1 MNGRNEYILV
11 IPAYNESATIRKV
24 VQGALRHLG
33 TVIVVDDGST
43 DGTVEKLSNLPVTL
57 RLHPENLGKAAS
69 LWTGMQAA
77 LSLGAKG
84 IVTMDGDGQHD
95 PADLPRLLMAAQT
108 HPDRLVIGS
117 RLWNRDVIPKARY
130 RANRF
135 ANFWIAW
142 ASGQAVED
150 SQSGFRVYPA
160 QLIRVC
166 RFELSRDR
174 SFVFES
180 EIIIEAARHKYSMRL
195 LAGADDLSR
204 KCQAQPFPP
213 SEGHCSHHPHGG
225 LASVYPR
232 FFSARIMAK
241 PEWESKSI
249 TTTNFRRLIIPIVVI
264 LLGLWFLQRIRLKI
278 LVSKSI
284 KEFYGN
290 VMLEYSIFI
299 HEPRRGEERGA
310 GDRIPF

>member
-1 MNGRNEYILV
+1 MNNGRDDYILV
-11 IPAYNESATIRKV
+11 IPAYNESATIREV
-24 VQGALRHLG
+24 VQGALRHFG

-57 RLHPENLGKAAS
+57 RLHSENMGKAAS
-69 LWTGMQAA
+69 LWNGMQAA

-95 PADLPRLLMAAQT
+95 PADLPRLLKAAQT

-142 ASGQAVED
+142 ASGQALED
-150 SQSGFRVYPA
+150 SQSGFRVYPV
-160 QLIRVC
+160 QLIQLC

-180 EIIIEAARHKYSMRL
+180 EIIIEAARHKFLCAFLPVRTTYPKNARPSHFRPVKDIVRITQMVAWRL
-195 LAGADDLSR
+195 FIRG
-204 KCQAQPFPP
+204 
-213 SEGHCSHHPHGG
+213 
-225 LASVYPR
+225 
-232 FFSARIMAK
+232 FFL
-241 PEWESKSI
+241 P
-249 TTTNFRRLIIPIVVI
+249 
-264 LLGLWFLQRIRLKI
+264 GLWRSLRGRQSLKP
-278 LVSKSI
+278 LK
-284 KEFYGN
+284 F
-290 VMLEYSIFI
+290 
-299 HEPRRGEERGA
+299 
-310 GDRIPF
+310 

>member
-1 MNGRNEYILV
+1 MNGERDEYVLV
-11 IPAYNESATIRKV
+11 IPAYNESATIREV
-24 VQGALRHLG
+24 VQGALRHFG

-69 LWTGMQAA
+69 LWNGMQTA

-84 IVTMDGDGQHD
+84 VVTMDGDGQHD
-95 PADLPRLLMAAQT
+95 PADLPGLLMAAQT

-142 ASGQAVED
+142 ASGQAIED

-166 RFELSRDR
+166 RFEPSRDR

-180 EIIIEAARHKYSMRL
+180 EIIIEAARHKFLCAFLPVQTTYPKNARPSHFRPVKDIILITRMVAWRL
-195 LAGADDLSR
+195 FIRG
-204 KCQAQPFPP
+204 
-213 SEGHCSHHPHGG
+213 
-225 LASVYPR
+225 
-232 FFSARIMAK
+232 FF
-241 PEWESKSI
+241 
-249 TTTNFRRLIIPIVVI
+249 LH
-264 LLGLWFLQRIRLKI
+264 GLWRSLSGNQSLKP
-278 LVSKSI
+278 LK
-284 KEFYGN
+284 F
-290 VMLEYSIFI
+290 
-299 HEPRRGEERGA
+299 
-310 GDRIPF
+310 

>member
-1 MNGRNEYILV
+1 MNGKNEYILV

-24 VQGALRHLG
+24 AQGALRHLG
-33 TVIVVDDGST
+33 MVIVVDDGST

-57 RLHPENLGKAAS
+57 CRHPENMGKAAS

-117 RLWNRDVIPKARY
+117 RLWNRDLIPKARY

-180 EIIIEAARHKYSMRL
+180 EIIIEAARHKYLCAFLPVQTTYHENARPSHFHPVKDIVRITRMVAWRL
-195 LAGADDLSR
+195 FIRG
-204 KCQAQPFPP
+204 
-213 SEGHCSHHPHGG
+213 
-225 LASVYPR
+225 
-232 FFSARIMAK
+232 FFL
-241 PEWESKSI
+241 P
-249 TTTNFRRLIIPIVVI
+249 
-264 LLGLWFLQRIRLKI
+264 GLWRSL
-278 LVSKSI
+278 S
-284 KEFYGN
+284 GN
-290 VMLEYSIFI
+290 QSL
-299 HEPRRGEERGA
+299 
-310 GDRIPF
+310 

>member
-1 MNGRNEYILV
+1 
-11 IPAYNESATIRKV
+11 
-24 VQGALRHLG
+24 
-33 TVIVVDDGST
+33 VIVVDDGST

-69 LWTGMQAA
+69 LWNGMQAA

-84 IVTMDGDGQHD
+84 VVTMDGDGQHD

-180 EIIIEAARHKYSMRL
+180 EIIIEAARHKFLCAFLPVQTTYRENARPSHFRPVKDIVRITRMVAWRL
-195 LAGADDLSR
+195 FIRGFFLPGLWRSLSR
-204 KCQAQPFPP
+204 NQ
-213 SEGHCSHHPHGG
+213 S
-225 LASVYPR
+225 L
-232 FFSARIMAK
+232 K
-241 PEWESKSI
+241 P
-249 TTTNFRRLIIPIVVI
+249 
-264 LLGLWFLQRIRLKI
+264 LK
-278 LVSKSI
+278 
-284 KEFYGN
+284 F
-290 VMLEYSIFI
+290 
-299 HEPRRGEERGA
+299 
-310 GDRIPF
+310 